1 MALRRIDHD
10 FFGPIMGQVFGLDE
24 QMSPAMRHMA
34 IDIVEVRK
42 GLGVS
47 DPQSPKGL
55 TLNGGRTLSFISWS

>member
-34 IDIVEVRK
+34 IDIVEVSVAQDQNINK
-42 GLGVS
+42 ALAL
-47 DPQSPKGL
+47 D
-55 TLNGGRTLSFISWS
+55 